1 MEVKINKEIQDY
13 SESVFFGLSMRQTIF
28 SALAIAVAVGLYF
41 LLKPYLG
48 VETLSWVCI
57 LGAFPFAV
65 LGFVKYHGMTAE
77 KFIVVWFRSEILEPH
92 RYACKPN
99 NIYFELSKKAL
110 KRHEKEAMKID
121 VEIT

>member
-28 SALAIAVAVGLYF
+28 SVLAIAVAVALYF

-77 KFIVVWFRSEILEPH
+77 RFLVVWFRSEILEP
-92 RYACKPN
+92 RRFACKPN

-110 KRHEKEAMKID
+110 RKMEKEALKKD
-121 VEIT
+121 AENT